1 MTLLLKLS
9 QLIDGLTERI
19 GRLTYWLILVAV
31 LVSAGNAVIRYA
43 FNMSSNAWL
52 ELQWYLFSAV
62 FLFCAGYALLHNQH
76 VRIDVISGRMSKR
89 VQIWID
95 ILGTVFFLLPMAIT
109 IMWLSWPVF
118 VDAYQHNEAS
128 TNVGGLM
135 IWPARLMVPVGFFLL
150 VLQGLS
156 ELIKRIAFLRGLI
169 PDPTEK
175 PHEKSLEEQL
185 AEQIVRERGEQE
197 IAGEMA
203 SMRGDRP

>member
-9 QLIDGLTERI
+9 QWIDGLTERI

-118 VDAYQHNEAS
+118 VDAYQHNEVS
-128 TNVGGLM
+128 TNVGGLL

-175 PHEKSLEEQL
+175 REELNPEEQL
-185 AEQIVRERGEQE
+185 AEEVRKQRGET
-197 IAGEMA
+197 A
-203 SMRGDRP
+203 